1 MTSAT
6 TTTTKAKSPDDAL
19 EVLQEP
25 EENAIPRGAIY
36 HLYGDARRGG
46 EYNGHIMFCLIYSG
60 LTLAGVT
67 DPLVYAWGMVCMAL
81 AFLLDERTLKR
92 KVALRNIPAQ
102 FFLYAQV
109 VLNAAW
115 NSLPH
120 YAAAFAIYVCIY
132 PLREQWNVSVSSFV
146 MMYGFYMVLRLL
158 YLIYYNYALTLG
170 AERLHP
176 KVFEEQRA
184 NLRTRQAAL
193 RHVWWTYFLGNVG
206 LIVKCAVQVM
216 TIGLFEL
223 LRQQTGLDIETHP
236 TLAAHASTLTVV
248 ALVAGVVAF
257 GLSAKLSSTVY
268 YRAHRTFHVRKP
280 LYDSIHAIHHRGILP
295 TPLDSGT
302 ISPME
307 YFITDMARPAV
318 LLLPNW
324 LFVLSEVGLAFGAHL
339 PSHTSGTL
347 HKFGQ
352 HHLAH
357 HRYVVYN
364 FGLFPRD
371 DERYGTLFVT
381 EDPATDSA

>member
-1 MTSAT
+1 MSVTAT
-6 TTTTKAKSPDDAL
+6 TNAKSPDDAL
-19 EVLQEP
+19 EELKEP
-25 EENAIPRGAIY
+25 TRDEIPRGAVY
-36 HLYGDARRGG
+36 HLFGDARRGG
-46 EYNGHIMFCLIYSG
+46 EYNGHIMFGLIFSALAAAQVIG
-60 LTLAGVT
+60 LVVWG
-67 DPLVYAWGMVCMAL
+67 WGMACLVL

-109 VLNAAW
+109 VGNALL

-120 YAAAFAIYVCIY
+120 YLLAFAIYVCVY
-132 PLREQWNVSVSSFV
+132 PLRERYNLTVSSFV
-146 MMYGFYMVLRLL
+146 MMYGFYMVVRIV
-158 YLIYYNYALTLG
+158 YLVFYNYALTLG
-170 AERLHP
+170 ADRLHL

-184 NLRTRQAAL
+184 NLRDRRTAL

-216 TIGLFEL
+216 TIGMFEFF
-223 LRQQTGLDIETHP
+223 RVRFGLDAESNSFI
-236 TLAAHASTLTVV
+236 AAHASTLQTG
-248 ALVAGVVAF
+248 ALIVGVLAF
-257 GLSAKLSSTVY
+257 WLSVRLSSTVY

-339 PSHTSGTL
+339 PSHSSGTL

-357 HRYVVYN
+357 HRYVVFN

-381 EDPATDSA
+381 EEAAADSA